1 MCGVDTAHTQIEAPW
16 SLIELCGCGD
26 EGGHVGDVGAPS
38 EEQSSEGHRSLR
50 TFSQIHYLSLISDIR
65 RVVKSLLI
73 SIFFVPC
80 LKRLCRQNSFSRLK
94 LSIIQSGG
102 ISIKRRKMTCAI

>member
-26 EGGHVGDVGAPS
+26 EGGGRRGCTF
-38 EEQSSEGHRSLR
+38 GGT
-50 TFSQIHYLSLISDIR
+50 TFSQIHYLSLISDFR

-73 SIFFVPC
+73 SIFCTMPKKALPPKFFLTPETFDHSV
-80 LKRLCRQNSFSRLK
+80 RWN
-94 LSIIQSGG
+94 
-102 ISIKRRKMTCAI
+102 

>member
-50 TFSQIHYLSLISDIR
+50 TFSQIHYLSLISDFR

-73 SIFFVPC
+73 SIFCTMPKKALPPKFFLTPETFDHSV
-80 LKRLCRQNSFSRLK
+80 RWN
-94 LSIIQSGG
+94 
-102 ISIKRRKMTCAI
+102 